1 MNNLTGKVVLITG
14 GSQGIGAAC
23 VSAFA
28 RAGARVAFTYSRNKK
43 YAVNLANKIRKDAG
57 QSAFYQM
64 DIASYADCKKVVR
77 SVYSSFKRI
86 DILVNNAGIWEKG
99 TIGSMTESQWI
110 KTIDINLNGT
120 FRMCNLI
127 VPIMKKQKS
136 GKIINIA
143 STAGQRGEPFH
154 SHYAASKGG
163 MIAFTK
169 SLAIEVISDGIN
181 VNCIAPGWVKTEMT
195 ASVWKNR
202 PISKQIYKTMP
213 RGKFG
218 SAEEIAGPV
227 LFLSSNL
234 ADNIVGEI
242 LNVNGGSV
250 LCG

>member
-1 MNNLTGKVVLITG
+1 MNSLTGKVVLITG

-23 VSAFA
+23 ALAFA
-28 RAGARVAFTYSRNKK
+28 KAGAHVAFTYANTIK
-43 YAVNLANKIRKDAG
+43 YAENTADQIRVG
-57 QSAFYQM
+57 GGICVFYRM
-64 DIASYADCKKVVR
+64 NVASYAECKKVVR

-86 DILVNNAGIWEKG
+86 DILVNNAGIWEEG
-99 TIGSMTESQWI
+99 AVGSMTESDWI
-110 KTIDINLNGT
+110 KTIDVNLNGM

-169 SLAIEVISDGIN
+169 SLAIELIPDGIN
-181 VNCIAPGWVKTEMT
+181 VNCVAPGWVKTKMT
-195 ASVWKNR
+195 SSVWKNSTL
-202 PISKQIYKTMP
+202 SKQIYKTLP
-213 RGKFG
+213 RGRFG
-218 SAEEIAGPV
+218 SPEEIAGPV

-242 LNVNGGSV
+242 VNVNGGSV